1 MNSYDVAG
9 NCSIGIDYLGLR
21 ILYEMK
27 DFLSKYKN
35 QNELFAYLS
44 ITIAVLLYGTTLT
57 ATKICLGYYSTPQ
70 LMAFRMF
77 ISAILFLPFIF
88 TVYKNIKIDR
98 KDIKL
103 ILLMMLCEP
112 CLYFVFET
120 TALKYTTSGQA
131 GIVSSLEPVLLVIAA
146 RIILKEKFVRI
157 IYLGLFISILGSVL
171 LSLTSDVSELAP
183 NPLLGNF
190 LELIA
195 IILTDTCV
203 ITTKY
208 LMEKYPPFFL
218 AGIAVIGGAIF
229 FAGLNIFTHGS
240 FHVVLNA
247 SVFLV
252 IYLGILTVVA
262 YALYN
267 FAICTLPASK
277 FSPFLFLLPV
287 AAVFFGWFFLGET
300 FNLKQ
305 FAACIL
311 VFIGIYIC
319 QINSKKKLVKLIKKI
334 PLPNYLFFSGKK

>member
-1 MNSYDVAG
+1 
-9 NCSIGIDYLGLR
+9 
-21 ILYEMK
+21 MK

-70 LMAFRMF
+70 LMAFRMLV
-77 ISAILFLPFIF
+77 STILFIPFIF
-88 TVYKNIKIDR
+88 TVYKHIRIDL
-98 KDIKL
+98 KDVKL
-103 ILLMMLCEP
+103 LLLMMLCEP
-112 CLYFVFET
+112 CLYFICET
-120 TALKYTTSGQA
+120 NALKYTTSGQA

-146 RIILKEKFVRI
+146 RIILKEKFVKI
-157 IYLGLFISILGSVL
+157 IYLGLFISIIGSIL
-171 LSLTSDVSELAP
+171 LSISSDASELAP

-208 LMEKYPPFFL
+208 LMDKYPPFFL
-218 AGIAVIGGAIF
+218 AGISVIGGLIF
-229 FAGLNIFTHGS
+229 FVIYNIIDGGNFN
-240 FHVVLNA
+240 VVMNA
-247 SVFLV
+247 SAFLV

-267 FAICTLPASK
+267 FAICTLSASK
-277 FSPFLFLLPV
+277 FSPFLFVLPV

-300 FNLKQ
+300 INLKQ
-305 FAACIL
+305 FSSCIL

-319 QINSKKKLVKLIKKI
+319 QINTKKKVVKTIRKFPFSDCL
-334 PLPNYLFFSGKK
+334 LFKGKK

>member
-1 MNSYDVAG
+1 
-9 NCSIGIDYLGLR
+9 
-21 ILYEMK
+21 MK
-27 DFLSKYKN
+27 DFLSRYKN
-35 QNELFAYLS
+35 PNELFAYLS
-44 ITIAVLLYGTTLT
+44 VTIAVLLYGTTLT
-57 ATKICLGYYSTPQ
+57 ATKICMQYYTTPQ
-70 LMAFRMF
+70 LMAFRML
-77 ISAILFLPFIF
+77 ISTVLFLPFIF
-88 TVYKNIKIDR
+88 TVYKKIRIER

-112 CLYFVFET
+112 CLYFIFET
-120 TALKYTTSGQA
+120 NALKYTTSGQA

-146 RIILKEKFVRI
+146 RIILKEKFVKI
-157 IYLGLFISILGSVL
+157 VYLGLFISIIGSVL
-171 LSLTSDVSELAP
+171 LSISSDVSELAP

-208 LMEKYPPFFL
+208 LMDKYPPFFL
-218 AGIAVIGGAIF
+218 AGISVIGGAF
-229 FAGLNIFTHGS
+229 FFVGMNIFSGGT
-240 FHVVLNA
+240 FDVVLNT
-247 SVFLV
+247 SLFLV

-277 FSPFLFLLPV
+277 FSPFLFLLPI

-319 QINSKKKLVKLIKKI
+319 QINDKRKLVKFKQTFPIANSFLRR
-334 PLPNYLFFSGKK
+334 GKK

>member
-1 MNSYDVAG
+1 
-9 NCSIGIDYLGLR
+9 
-21 ILYEMK
+21 MK

-57 ATKICLGYYSTPQ
+57 ATKICLDYYTTPQ

-77 ISAILFLPFIF
+77 VSAILFLPFIF
-88 TVYKNIKIDR
+88 TVYKNIRIER
-98 KDIKL
+98 RDIKL

-112 CLYFVFET
+112 CLYFIFET

-146 RIILKEKFVRI
+146 RIILKEKFVKI
-157 IYLGLFISILGSVL
+157 VYLGLFISIVGSVL
-171 LSLTSDVSELAP
+171 LSLSSDVSELAP

-208 LMEKYPPFFL
+208 LMDRYPPFYL
-218 AGIAVIGGAIF
+218 AGIAVIGGAF
-229 FAGLNIFTHGS
+229 FFTALNYASHGS
-240 FHVVLNA
+240 FHVVFNA
-247 SVFLV
+247 SLFLV

-305 FAACIL
+305 FCACIL
-311 VFIGIYIC
+311 VFLGIYIC
-319 QINSKKKLVKLIKKI
+319 QINDKKKFVKFVKR
-334 PLPNYLFFSGKK
+334 LPISQHIICPNKNSR

>member
-1 MNSYDVAG
+1 
-9 NCSIGIDYLGLR
+9 
-21 ILYEMK
+21 MK

-35 QNELFAYLS
+35 QNELFAYIS

-57 ATKICLGYYSTPQ
+57 ATKICMQYYSTAE
-70 LMAFRMF
+70 LMAIRML
-77 ISAILFLPFIF
+77 ISAMLFIPFFF
-88 TVYKNIKIDR
+88 TVYKNIKIER

-103 ILLMMLCEP
+103 IFLMMLCEP
-112 CLYFVFET
+112 CLYFICET
-120 TALKYTTSGQA
+120 NALRFTTSGQA

-146 RIILKEKFVRI
+146 RIILKEKFVKI
-157 IYLGLFISILGSVL
+157 VYLGLFISIIGSIL
-171 LSLTSDVSELAP
+171 LSIFSDTSELAP

-208 LMEKYPPFFL
+208 LMDRYPPFFL
-218 AGIAVIGGAIF
+218 AGISVIGGSIF
-229 FAGLNIFTHGS
+229 FTGLNLFTGGN
-240 FHVVLNA
+240 FDLVVNSSL
-247 SVFLV
+247 FLI

-267 FAICTLPASK
+267 FAICTLSASK

-300 FNLKQ
+300 FNIKQ

-319 QINSKKKLVKLIKKI
+319 QINNKRRLVKFKNTFAISDS
-334 PLPNYLFFSGKK
+334 FVRWGKK

>member
-1 MNSYDVAG
+1 
-9 NCSIGIDYLGLR
+9 
-21 ILYEMK
+21 MK

-44 ITIAVLLYGTTLT
+44 VTIAVLLYGTTLT
-57 ATKICLGYYSTPQ
+57 ATKICLEYYSTPQ
-70 LMAFRMF
+70 LMTMRMF
-77 ISAILFLPFIF
+77 ISAIFFLPFIF
-88 TVYKNIKIDR
+88 TVYKNIKIDF

-112 CLYFVFET
+112 CLYFIFET
-120 TALKYTTSGQA
+120 NALKYTTSGQA
-131 GIVSSLEPVLLVIAA
+131 GIVSALEPVLLVIAA
-146 RIILKEKFVRI
+146 RIILKERFVKI
-157 IYLGLFISILGSVL
+157 VYLGLFISIIGSVL
-171 LSLTSDVSELAP
+171 LSLSSDVSELAP

-218 AGIAVIGGAIF
+218 AGIAVIGGFIF
-229 FAGLNIFTHGS
+229 FASYNAIEGGNLNI
-240 FHVVLNA
+240 VMNA
-247 SVFLV
+247 SLFLV
-252 IYLGILTVVA
+252 LYLGILTVIA

-277 FSPFLFLLPV
+277 FSPFLFMLPV

-305 FAACIL
+305 FAACLL
-311 VFIGIYIC
+311 VFAGIFIC
-319 QINSKKKLVKLIKKI
+319 QINTKKKLVKTVKK
-334 PLPNYLFFSGKK
+334 LPFSDYLLLKSKK

>member
-1 MNSYDVAG
+1 
-9 NCSIGIDYLGLR
+9 
-21 ILYEMK
+21 MK

-57 ATKICLGYYSTPQ
+57 ATKICLNYYSTPQ
-70 LMAFRMF
+70 LMAFRMI
-77 ISAILFLPFIF
+77 ISAVLFLPFIF
-88 TVYKNIKIDR
+88 TVYKNVRIER

-112 CLYFVFET
+112 CLYFIFET
-120 TALKYTTSGQA
+120 NALKYTTSGQA

-157 IYLGLFISILGSVL
+157 VYLGLFISIVGSVL
-171 LSLTSDVSELAP
+171 LSIFSEVSELAP

-208 LMEKYPPFFL
+208 LMDRYPPFFL
-218 AGIAVIGGAIF
+218 AGIAVIGGAFF
-229 FAGLNIFTHGS
+229 FAGLNIIDNGS
-240 FHVVLNA
+240 FNVVLNA
-247 SVFLV
+247 SLFLV

-267 FAICTLPASK
+267 FAICTLSASK

-300 FNLKQ
+300 FNIKQ
-305 FAACIL
+305 FGACLL
-311 VFIGIYIC
+311 VFLGIYIC
-319 QINSKKKLVKLIKKI
+319 QINDKKKFVKFIKKLPFPVHHILQSKK
-334 PLPNYLFFSGKK
+334 

>member
-1 MNSYDVAG
+1 
-9 NCSIGIDYLGLR
+9 
-21 ILYEMK
+21 MK

-44 ITIAVLLYGTTLT
+44 ISIAVLLYGTTLT
-57 ATKICLGYYSTPQ
+57 ATKICLEYYSTPQ

-77 ISAILFLPFIF
+77 ISSILFLPFIF
-88 TVYKNIKIDR
+88 TLYKNIKIEK

-112 CLYFVFET
+112 CLYFLFET
-120 TALKYTTSGQA
+120 NALKYTTSGQA
-131 GIVSSLEPVLLVIAA
+131 GIVSSLEPVILVIAA
-146 RIILKEKFVRI
+146 RIILKEKFVKI
-157 IYLGLFISILGSVL
+157 VYLGLFISIIGSIL
-171 LSLTSDVSELAP
+171 LSLSSDVTELAP

-208 LMEKYPPFFL
+208 LMDRYPPFFL
-218 AGIAVIGGAIF
+218 TGISVIGGSLF
-229 FAGLNIFTHGS
+229 FTGLNIFTGGS
-240 FHVVLNA
+240 FDIVLNT
-247 SVFLV
+247 SIFLV
-252 IYLGILTVVA
+252 LYLGILTVVA

-277 FSPFLFLLPV
+277 FSPFLFMLPV

-305 FAACIL
+305 FSACIL
-311 VFIGIYIC
+311 VFLGIYIC
-319 QINSKKKLVKLIKKI
+319 QINTKKKVVKIAKKF
-334 PLPNYLFFSGKK
+334 PFSNSLLFLGKK

>member
-1 MNSYDVAG
+1 
-9 NCSIGIDYLGLR
+9 
-21 ILYEMK
+21 MK

-44 ITIAVLLYGTTLT
+44 ISIAVLLYGTTLT
-57 ATKICLGYYSTPQ
+57 ATKICLQYYSTPH
-70 LMAFRMF
+70 LMAFRMLV
-77 ISAILFLPFIF
+77 SAILFIPFMF
-88 TVYKNIKIDR
+88 TIYKNIKIDL
-98 KDIKL
+98 KDLKL
-103 ILLMMLCEP
+103 VLLMMICEP
-112 CLYFVFET
+112 CLYFIFET
-120 TALKYTTSGQA
+120 NALKYTTSGQA

-146 RIILKEKFVRI
+146 RIILKEKFVKI
-157 IYLGLFISILGSVL
+157 VYLGLFVSIIGSIL
-171 LSLTSDVSELAP
+171 LSISSDTSELAP

-208 LMEKYPPFFL
+208 LMEKYPPFYL
-218 AGIAVIGGAIF
+218 AGIAVLGGFVF
-229 FAGLNIFTHGS
+229 FVLYNFLVGGNFN
-240 FHVVLNA
+240 VVMNP
-247 SVFLV
+247 SIFLV

-277 FSPFLFLLPV
+277 FSPFLFMLPV

-305 FAACIL
+305 FAACSL
-311 VFIGIYIC
+311 VFLGIYIC
-319 QINSKKKLVKLIKKI
+319 QINTKKRLVKTVRKFPILDFIILKSKK
-334 PLPNYLFFSGKK
+334 

>member
-1 MNSYDVAG
+1 
-9 NCSIGIDYLGLR
+9 
-21 ILYEMK
+21 MK

-44 ITIAVLLYGTTLT
+44 VTIAVLLYGTTLT
-57 ATKICLGYYSTPQ
+57 ATKICLNYYTTPQ
-70 LMAFRMF
+70 LMVFRMF
-77 ISAILFLPFIF
+77 VSALFFLPFLF
-88 TVYKNIKIDR
+88 TVYKHIRIDL

-103 ILLMMLCEP
+103 LLLMVLCEP
-112 CLYFVFET
+112 CLYFLFET
-120 TALKYTTSGQA
+120 NALKFTTSGQA

-157 IYLGLFISILGSVL
+157 VYLGLFISIVGSVL
-171 LSLTSDVSELAP
+171 LSIFSDTSELAP

-208 LMEKYPPFFL
+208 LMDKYPPFFL
-218 AGIAVIGGAIF
+218 AGISIFAGFIF
-229 FAGLNIFTHGS
+229 FGCLNIVQGGS
-240 FHVVLNA
+240 FNIVVNTSL
-247 SVFLV
+247 FLV
-252 IYLGILTVVA
+252 IYLGLLTVIA

-277 FSPFLFLLPV
+277 FSPFLFMLPV

-311 VFIGIYIC
+311 VGIGIAIC
-319 QINSKKKLVKLIKKI
+319 QINTKKKYVKTIKKWPLLERIFPLVKK
-334 PLPNYLFFSGKK
+334 

>member
-1 MNSYDVAG
+1 
-9 NCSIGIDYLGLR
+9 
-21 ILYEMK
+21 MK

-44 ITIAVLLYGTTLT
+44 ISIAVLLYGTTLT
-57 ATKICLGYYSTPQ
+57 ATKICLEYYSTPQ

-77 ISAILFLPFIF
+77 ISSILFLPFIF
-88 TVYKNIKIDR
+88 TLYKNIKIEK

-112 CLYFVFET
+112 CLYFLFET
-120 TALKYTTSGQA
+120 NALKYTTSGQA
-131 GIVSSLEPVLLVIAA
+131 GIVSSLEPVILVIAA
-146 RIILKEKFVRI
+146 RIILKEKFVKI
-157 IYLGLFISILGSVL
+157 VYLGLFISIIGSIL
-171 LSLTSDVSELAP
+171 LSLSSDVTELAP

-208 LMEKYPPFFL
+208 LMDRYPPFFL
-218 AGIAVIGGAIF
+218 AGISVIGGSLF
-229 FAGLNIFTHGS
+229 FTGLNIFTGGS
-240 FHVVLNA
+240 FDIVLNT
-247 SVFLV
+247 SIFLV
-252 IYLGILTVVA
+252 LYLGILTVVA

-277 FSPFLFLLPV
+277 FSPFLFMLPV
-287 AAVFFGWFFLGET
+287 AAVFFGWYFLGET

-305 FAACIL
+305 FSACIL
-311 VFIGIYIC
+311 VFLGIYIC
-319 QINSKKKLVKLIKKI
+319 QINTKKKVVKIAKKF
-334 PLPNYLFFSGKK
+334 PFSNSLLFLGKK

>member
-1 MNSYDVAG
+1 
-9 NCSIGIDYLGLR
+9 
-21 ILYEMK
+21 MK
-27 DFLSKYKN
+27 DLLSKYKN

-44 ITIAVLLYGTTLT
+44 IAIAVLLYGTTLT
-57 ATKICLGYYSTPQ
+57 ATKICMQYYSTPQ
-70 LMAFRMF
+70 LMTYRML
-77 ISAILFLPFIF
+77 ISTILFLPFIF
-88 TVYKNIKIDR
+88 TVYKNIRIEK

-112 CLYFVFET
+112 CLYFLFET
-120 TALKYTTSGQA
+120 NALKYTTSGQA

-146 RIILKEKFVRI
+146 RIILKEKFMKIV
-157 IYLGLFISILGSVL
+157 YFGLGISILGSVL
-171 LSLTSDVSELAP
+171 LSVTSDASEAAP

-208 LMEKYPPFFL
+208 LMDKYPPFFL
-218 AGIAVIGGAIF
+218 AGISVIGGLIF
-229 FAGLNIFTHGS
+229 FTCLNISSHGS
-240 FHVVLNA
+240 FNVVFNPSLL
-247 SVFLV
+247 VV

-277 FSPFLFLLPV
+277 FSPFLFMLPI

-300 FNLKQ
+300 INLKQ
-305 FAACIL
+305 LLACSL
-311 VFIGIYIC
+311 VFAGIYIC
-319 QINSKKKLVKLIKKI
+319 QINNKKKMVKFLKIFPFGNKLLLI
-334 PLPNYLFFSGKK
+334 GKK

>member
-1 MNSYDVAG
+1 
-9 NCSIGIDYLGLR
+9 
-21 ILYEMK
+21 MK

-44 ITIAVLLYGTTLT
+44 IFIAVLLYGTTLT
-57 ATKICLGYYSTPQ
+57 ATKICLQYYSTPQ
-70 LMAFRMF
+70 LMVLRMF

-88 TVYKNIKIDR
+88 TVYKHVKIDL
-98 KDIKL
+98 KDLKL

-112 CLYFVFET
+112 CLYFIFET
-120 TALKYTTSGQA
+120 NALKYTTSGQA
-131 GIVSSLEPVLLVIAA
+131 GIVSSLEPVILVIAA
-146 RIILKEKFVRI
+146 RIILKEKFVKI
-157 IYLGLFISILGSVL
+157 VYLGLFISILGSVL
-171 LSLTSDVSELAP
+171 LSLSSDVSELAP

-218 AGIAVIGGAIF
+218 AGLSVLGGFIF
-229 FAGLNIFTHGS
+229 FFILNFISQESIHIT
-240 FHVVLNA
+240 LNA
-247 SVFLV
+247 SLFLV

-277 FSPFLFLLPV
+277 FSPFLFILPV
-287 AAVFFGWFFLGET
+287 AAVIFGWFFLGET

-305 FAACIL
+305 LAACSL
-311 VFIGIYIC
+311 VFAGIVIC
-319 QINSKKKLVKLIKKI
+319 QINTKKKFVKTFKKI
-334 PLPNYLFFSGKK
+334 PVLDNLLFSQKK

>member
-1 MNSYDVAG
+1 
-9 NCSIGIDYLGLR
+9 
-21 ILYEMK
+21 MK

-57 ATKICLGYYSTPQ
+57 ATKICLDYYTTPQ
-70 LMAFRMF
+70 LMTFRMI
-77 ISAILFLPFIF
+77 ISAVLFLPFIF
-88 TVYKNIKIDR
+88 TVYKNVRIEK
-98 KDIKL
+98 KDIFL

-131 GIVSSLEPVLLVIAA
+131 GIVSALEPVLLVIAA

-157 IYLGLFISILGSVL
+157 VYLGLFIAILGSVL
-171 LSLTSDVSELAP
+171 LSISSDESKLAP

-218 AGIAVIGGAIF
+218 AGIAVIGGAFF
-229 FAGLNIFTHGS
+229 FAGLNIINQGS
-240 FHVVLNA
+240 FAVVCNA
-247 SVFLV
+247 SLFLV
-252 IYLGILTVVA
+252 LYLGILTVVA

-311 VFIGIYIC
+311 VFIGIFIC
-319 QINSKKKLVKLIKKI
+319 QINNKKKFVKFIKQLPFTDYRILSSKK
-334 PLPNYLFFSGKK
+334 

>member
-1 MNSYDVAG
+1 
-9 NCSIGIDYLGLR
+9 
-21 ILYEMK
+21 MK

-44 ITIAVLLYGTTLT
+44 ISIAVLLYGTTLT
-57 ATKICLGYYSTPQ
+57 ATKICLNYYSTPQ
-70 LMAFRMF
+70 LMSFRML
-77 ISAILFLPFIF
+77 ISALFFLPFIY
-88 TVYKNIKIDR
+88 TVYKNIKIDF

-103 ILLMMLCEP
+103 ILLMILCEP
-112 CLYFVFET
+112 CLYFIFET
-120 TALKYTTSGQA
+120 NALKYTTSGQA

-146 RIILKEKFVRI
+146 RIILKERFVKI
-157 IYLGLFISILGSVL
+157 VYLGLFISIIGSVL
-171 LSLTSDVSELAP
+171 LSVSSDVSELAP

-208 LMEKYPPFFL
+208 LMDKYPPFFL
-218 AGIAVIGGAIF
+218 AGLSVIGGLLF
-229 FAGLNIFTHGS
+229 FTFLNIFTGGN
-240 FHVVLNA
+240 FNIVMNA
-247 SVFLV
+247 SLFLV
-252 IYLGILTVVA
+252 IYLGLLTVIA

-277 FSPFLFLLPV
+277 FSPFLFMLPV

-300 FNLKQ
+300 FNIKQ

-311 VFIGIYIC
+311 VFLGIYIC
-319 QINSKKKLVKLIKKI
+319 QINTKKKLVKMTKQI
-334 PLPNYLFFSGKK
+334 PLFQFLLTIRKK

>member
-1 MNSYDVAG
+1 
-9 NCSIGIDYLGLR
+9 
-21 ILYEMK
+21 MK

-44 ITIAVLLYGTTLT
+44 ISIAVLLYGTTLT
-57 ATKICLGYYSTPQ
+57 ATKICLEYYSTPQ

-77 ISAILFLPFIF
+77 ISSILFLPFIF
-88 TVYKNIKIDR
+88 TLYKNIKIEK

-112 CLYFVFET
+112 CLYFLFET
-120 TALKYTTSGQA
+120 NALKYTTSGQA
-131 GIVSSLEPVLLVIAA
+131 GIVSSLEPVILVIAA
-146 RIILKEKFVRI
+146 RIILKEKFVKI
-157 IYLGLFISILGSVL
+157 VYLGLFISIIGSIL
-171 LSLTSDVSELAP
+171 LSLSSDVTELAP

-208 LMEKYPPFFL
+208 LMDRYPPFFL
-218 AGIAVIGGAIF
+218 ARISVTGGSLF
-229 FAGLNIFTHGS
+229 FTGLNIFTGGS
-240 FHVVLNA
+240 FDIVLNT
-247 SVFLV
+247 SIFLV
-252 IYLGILTVVA
+252 LYLGILTVVA

-277 FSPFLFLLPV
+277 FSPFLFMLPV

-305 FAACIL
+305 FSACIL
-311 VFIGIYIC
+311 VFLGIYIC
-319 QINSKKKLVKLIKKI
+319 QINTKKKVVKIAKKF
-334 PLPNYLFFSGKK
+334 PFSNSLLFLGKK